1 MARDD
6 DRAWLPAVEATA
18 RLGVKP
24 QTLYAYVS
32 RGLVR
37 SERIPGSRARRY
49 RRDDVERLALRAR
62 RTTSTAG
69 LDVVVDTA
77 LTLLDPDGTLAYRGW
92 DVVAAARQA
101 TYETVA
107 EWLWTGERATEAP
120 VWRAPDASVK
130 VGRAV
135 QRALP
140 RDATV
145 PERVRVVVPALAV
158 ADPLRYDRRPDAV
171 VATARTLL
179 SALVDSLPPVDGA
192 IPPDDGAVAARL
204 WPRLSP
210 LRATS
215 PRLRALDTAL
225 VLLADHELA
234 ASALAARIA
243 ASTWADPYLVVS
255 AGLATAGGPLHGGAS
270 SEARALVA
278 TVAHGTPADVAIGDL
293 LRHGDLVPGFGHRVY
308 EVEDPR
314 AVALLDAVA
323 TLRAPSTVMRAG
335 DDIRAVMARRGGP
348 FVNVDFALAVFSQAC
363 SMVDHAGEAIF
374 ELARC
379 AGLVAHGMEEY
390 EHRLRFRPRAAY
402 VGTPVTGRDRPDTR

>member
-1 MARDD
+1 MARDE
-6 DRAWLPAVEATA
+6 DRIWLPAAEAVT

-37 SERIPGSRARRY
+37 SERIPGSRSRRY

-62 RTTSTAG
+62 RTTPTPG

-92 DVVAAARQA
+92 DVVTAAREA

-107 EWLWTGERATEAP
+107 EWLWTGQRAPEPP
-120 VWRAPDASVK
+120 VWPAPEPSVK
-130 VGRAV
+130 VARSV

-145 PERVRVVVPALAV
+145 PERIRVVVPALAV

-179 SALVDSLPPVDGA
+179 SALVESLPAARGA
-192 IPPDDGAVAARL
+192 TLPGRDPAIAARL
-204 WPRLSP
+204 WPRLSS
-210 LRATS
+210 LRPS
-215 PRLRALDTAL
+215 PPRVRALDTAL

-278 TVAHGTPADVAIGDL
+278 TVARGTPADIAIGDL

-323 TLRAPSTVMRAG
+323 TLRPPATVIRAA

-348 FVNVDFALAVFSQAC
+348 FVNVDFALAVFSEAC
-363 SMVDHAGEAIF
+363 SMVAHAGEAIF

-379 AGLVAHGMEEY
+379 AGLVAHGLEEY

-402 VGTPVTGRDRPDTR
+402 VGPPVAGRDRSS

>member
-1 MARDD
+1 
-6 DRAWLPAVEATA
+6 
-18 RLGVKP
+18 
-24 QTLYAYVS
+24 
-32 RGLVR
+32 
-37 SERIPGSRARRY
+37 
-49 RRDDVERLALRAR
+49 
-62 RTTSTAG
+62 
-69 LDVVVDTA
+69 
-77 LTLLDPDGTLAYRGW
+77 
-92 DVVAAARQA
+92 
-101 TYETVA
+101 
-107 EWLWTGERATEAP
+107 
-120 VWRAPDASVK
+120 
-130 VGRAV
+130 
-135 QRALP
+135 
-140 RDATV
+140 
-145 PERVRVVVPALAV
+145 
-158 ADPLRYDRRPDAV
+158 
-171 VATARTLL
+171 
-179 SALVDSLPPVDGA
+179 
-192 IPPDDGAVAARL
+192 
-204 WPRLSP
+204 
-210 LRATS
+210 
-215 PRLRALDTAL
+215 

-278 TVAHGTPADVAIGDL
+278 SVAHGTPADVAIGDL

-323 TLRAPSTVMRAG
+323 TLRAPSTVMRAA

-348 FVNVDFALAVFSQAC
+348 FVNVDFALAVFSEAC

-402 VGTPVTGRDRPDTR
+402 IGPPVAGRDRPDAR